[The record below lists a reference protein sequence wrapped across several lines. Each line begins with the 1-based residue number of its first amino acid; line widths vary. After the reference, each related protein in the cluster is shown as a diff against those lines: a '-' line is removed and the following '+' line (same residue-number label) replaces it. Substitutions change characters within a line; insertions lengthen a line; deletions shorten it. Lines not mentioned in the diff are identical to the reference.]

1 VSAADTESREVIVVG
16 AGVMGAAAAWQLAR
30 RGHRVTVLEQFDDGH
45 TRGSSHGASRI
56 FRLGYADP
64 FYVRLGRDAL
74 GAWRDLEE
82 QCGMTLIAPTGT
94 VDLGDVESVAA
105 VLAAMD
111 AEGVL
116 TELLTPAMATDR
128 WPGMRFVGTVVFQPG
143 GGRIASGAARL
154 AMIEQAQRHGAAF
167 CWLAPALG
175 IEPDGDRVR
184 VIARDDVVIA
194 DTVVVTAGPWVD
206 RVAGAL
212 VDLPPVRVTQESVF
226 HFTPRVEPSWWP
238 SLIHHGPT
246 FVYGLET
253 PGLGV
258 KLAEHHTG
266 PIVDP
271 YIRDGVVDP
280 GSRERIMQFV
290 EAWMP
295 GLEPRPV
302 DEVTCLY
309 TTLPNE
315 DFVIDRVGPVVIASP
330 CSGHGFKFAPLIGA
344 MIADAVEEG
353 ETPERFR
360 LGPR

>member
-1 VSAADTESREVIVVG
+1 MSEVHEIVVVG
-16 AGVMGAAAAWQLAR
+16 AGVMGASAAWQLAR

-45 TRGSSHGASRI
+45 ERGSSHGASRI
-56 FRLGYADP
+56 FRLGYPDP

-82 QCGMTLIAPTGT
+82 QCGVTLIAPTGS
-94 VDLGDVESVAA
+94 VDFGDAESVAS

-111 AEGVL
+111 AEGVA

-128 WPGMRFVGTVVFQPG
+128 WPGMRFQGTVVFQPG

-167 CWLAPALG
+167 CWVAPVLG

-184 VIARDDVVIA
+184 VVARDDVMVA
-194 DTVVVTAGPWVD
+194 DTVVVTAGAWVTHVLGD
-206 RVAGAL
+206 V
-212 VDLPPVRVTQESVF
+212 VDLPPVAVTQESVF
-226 HFTPRVEPSWWP
+226 HFAPRTEPSWWP

-266 PIVDP
+266 PVVDP
-271 YIRDGVVDP
+271 FTRDGAIDP
-280 GSRERIMQFV
+280 GSRERVVQFV
-290 EAWMP
+290 EEWMP
-295 GLEPRPV
+295 GLGPVPV
-302 DEVTCLY
+302 DELTCLY
-309 TTLPNE
+309 TTLPGE
-315 DFVIDRVGPVVIASP
+315 DFLIDRAGPVVVASP
-330 CSGHGFKFAPLIGA
+330 CSGHGFKFAPLLGA
-344 MIADAVEEG
+344 MIADCVEDG
-353 ETPERFR
+353 DPPDRFR
-360 LGPR
+360 LRPE